1 MCDRSWSGHFSHR
14 WCARGWVSVVLD
26 LCKLTYS
33 FRVVLHYTHTDL
45 PGIGDYQGSCISLFM
60 ANFNCFTDTSIKL
73 LSIFF
78 ICSHGSCLIVSVT
91 LTGLWIF
98 LGIIC
103 HSLWLACF
111 PFVVHLG
118 CLYGAAVKALP
129 FFDLMITVLP
139 QDRKDMQQFRRMW
152 LWRVCS

>member
-1 MCDRSWSGHFSHR
+1 MCDRSWSGLFSHR

-26 LCKLTYS
+26 LCKLAYS
-33 FRVVLHYTHTDL
+33 FRVVLHHTHTDL

-91 LTGLWIF
+91 FTFDCFCYSYWIVN
-98 LGIIC
+98 LLRHYMSLSVTCLLSLC
-103 HSLWLACF
+103 HSLWDAC
-111 PFVVHLG
+111 VVL
-118 CLYGAAVKALP
+118 LLKPSLS
-129 FFDLMITVLP
+129 LI
-139 QDRKDMQQFRRMW
+139 
-152 LWRVCS
+152 